1 MFLKPVAL
9 WIRRNKI
16 LPDIL
21 TYRTLIQLSRYMV
34 SGIIAFLTEYII
46 FTILLYLSTH
56 NIILS
61 NVISMSTGFVIS
73 FLLNRHW
80 SFKSKSNP
88 YIQIFM
94 LFFLFII
101 NLFISTET
109 IFYLS
114 HLFGLTPFISKI
126 MMMIFIALWNFIIYK
141 KFIFR

>member
-34 SGIIAFLTEYII
+34 SGVVAFLSEYLI
-46 FTILLYLSTH
+46 FTLLIYLSSH
-56 NIILS
+56 NIVFS
-61 NVISMSTGFVIS
+61 NVVSMSTGFIIS

-88 YIQIFM
+88 YIQLFM

-101 NLFISTET
+101 NLFISTGT
-109 IFYLS
+109 IYLLS
-114 HLFGLTPFISKI
+114 HSIGLTPFISKI
-126 MMMIFIALWNFIIYK
+126 AMMIFISLWNFVIYK
-141 KFIFR
+141 KYIFR